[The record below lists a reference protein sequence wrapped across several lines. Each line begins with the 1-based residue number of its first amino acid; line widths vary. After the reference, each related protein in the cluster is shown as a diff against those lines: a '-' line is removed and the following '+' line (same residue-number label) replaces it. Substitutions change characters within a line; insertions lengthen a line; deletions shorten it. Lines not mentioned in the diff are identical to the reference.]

1 MKELMERLKT
11 RPMLATE
18 LIIATVIA
26 NILALA
32 SSLYT
37 IQVFNRYVGFGVG
50 ATLLTLVVGVLIAVI
65 LEFGFRMIRNRI
77 AYAINDPINHEMY
90 EDALKSMAT
99 CDSSRL
105 DMMPLSLRQQVM
117 NDVDAVK
124 KAYSSSNVG
133 TLLDLPFTILFIVV
147 IGFLS
152 FTVVWVAVAGAL
164 LLILIGLYNLYAL
177 KHVTPLVTG
186 ASVNKSAVT
195 NVVAGSPDM
204 VRAFNASEF
213 LGESWNGLVIKF
225 QEFTRKMESHQHFIQ
240 TITQTI
246 TALTS
251 VFVIAV
257 GAIEAVNGNILVG
270 SLIGIN
276 LLAARALMP
285 ISKFNSIVSVLIKS
299 RQSKRRLDQL
309 AAFPVEVQRGTAL
322 QNFEGRIT
330 FQDMAFGYPRS
341 PSPLFESVD
350 LEIKP
355 GTCVGVIGPNA
366 SGKSTF
372 MRLLMALI
380 EPTRGSILIDGVEL
394 RQVVKEW
401 WRKQVCYLPQ
411 EPTFMNGTIRENIML
426 PNPELDPARLA
437 SIIDLCDLRDY
448 IDQSPDGLDHIIK
461 ENGRDLST
469 GIKRRIAL
477 ARSLVA
483 NGKLIIFD
491 EPTEAL
497 DPHGRQAV
505 YRIINGFIEAKRTMI
520 ICTYDRTILDIMP
533 YILDLGHKPK
543 PKLITRKQSAAA
555 PPSPATPPP
564 RPNKPQQPD
573 PTQGASDN
581 G

>member
-1 MKELMERLKT
+1 MVVFMKELMDRLKT
-11 RPMLATE
+11 RPLLATE
-18 LIIATVIA
+18 ILIATFIA

-50 ATLLTLVVGVLIAVI
+50 ATLMTLIAGVVI
-65 LEFGFRMIRNRI
+65 AVALEFGFRMLRNRL
-77 AYAINDPINHEMY
+77 AYTINDPINHKMY
-90 EDALKSMAT
+90 EDALKSMST
-99 CDSSRL
+99 CESSKL
-105 DMMPLSLRQQVM
+105 DMMPVSLRQQVM
-117 NDVDAVK
+117 NDVDAIK

-133 TLLDLPFTILFIVV
+133 TLLDLPFTLLFIIVV
-147 IGFLS
+147 GFLS
-152 FTVVWVAVAGAL
+152 FTVVWVVVAGVL
-164 LLILIGLYNLYAL
+164 LLILVGLYNLYAL

-186 ASVNKSAVT
+186 ATVNKSAVA
-195 NVVAGSPDM
+195 NVVTGSPDM
-204 VRAFNASEF
+204 VRSFNASGF
-213 LGESWNGLVIKF
+213 LGESWGGLVVKF
-225 QEFTRKMESHQHFIQ
+225 QEFSRKMESHQHFIQ
-240 TITQTI
+240 TVTQSI

-257 GAIEAVNGNILVG
+257 GAIEAVEGNILVG

-285 ISKFNSIVSVLIKS
+285 ISKFNSIVSALIKAQ
-299 RQSKRRLDQL
+299 QSKRRLAQL
-309 AAFPVEVQRGTAL
+309 SSFPVELQQGTAL
-322 QNFEGRIT
+322 QNFEGRVT
-330 FQDMAFGYPRS
+330 FQDLSFAYPRA
-341 PSPLFESVD
+341 PSPLFESVELD
-350 LEIKP
+350 IKP

-372 MRLLMALI
+372 MRLLMSLV
-380 EPTRGSILIDGVEL
+380 EPTRGSVLVDGVEL

-411 EPTFMNGTIRENIML
+411 EPSFINGTIRENIML
-426 PNPELDPARLA
+426 PNPELDPSRLA
-437 SIIDLCDLRDY
+437 SIIDICDLRNY
-448 IDQSPDGLDHIIK
+448 IDESPEGLDHVIK
-461 ENGRDLST
+461 ENGRDLSA

-477 ARSLVA
+477 ARSLVS

-520 ICTYDRTILDIMP
+520 VCTYDRTILDIMP
-533 YILDLGHKPK
+533 YILDLGHKPE
-543 PKLITRKQSAAA
+543 PKLITRKAQDSAA
-555 PPSPATPPP
+555 PPAGD
-564 RPNKPQQPD
+564 KPSQGQN
-573 PTQGASDN
+573 QGAGDN